1 MLYSLRKYE
10 SSEVGKEKMKI
21 IKFYE
26 EYGEKATKEAFGADR
41 KLISKWK
48 GLLNKYG
55 LRGLIPVS
63 TRPHNLRRS
72 EIPTEIINHIKA
84 LRTSI
89 YAHLSP
95 TTLKT
100 RLISSIFG

>member
-1 MLYSLRKYE
+1 MDHYAKSYPIYSRIPDYRGFKNMLYSLRKYE

-48 GLLNKYG
+48 GLLNK
-55 LRGLIPVS
+55 S
-63 TRPHNLRRS
+63 
-72 EIPTEIINHIKA
+72 A
-84 LRTSI
+84 
-89 YAHLSP
+89 
-95 TTLKT
+95 
-100 RLISSIFG
+100 